1 MKKRVSRAKK
11 KDYTDKPVFDDD
23 DDDDDDDEIISSPS
37 SPTPPP
43 IAPILSS
50 SLPPSSTRSPIAPI
64 LPSSITPSSLPPSST
79 RFPIASI
86 TPSSITPSSLPP
98 SSLPPSSTRSPIALI
113 TPSSFALPPIT
124 SISPIQVQTLK
135 PSVPSKKLPV
145 QIQTLKPT
153 VPLKK
158 LPVQIQTLKPSV
170 PSKKLPVQI
179 QTLKPSVPS
188 KKLPVQIQTLKLS
201 VPSKKLPV
209 QIQILKP
216 SVPSK
221 KLPVQIQTLKPS
233 VPSNKLLVQ
242 IQSLLSLNLSVPLRK
257 LQTLKP
263 SVQIQKRST
272 GKWGVLIKNILVSIL
287 VIILCN
293 IVIFYENQEELSNGL
308 NTFKNVTIEGIYST
322 QNNFQITDS
331 PLNTVL
337 HNIQENPLVTMYNN
351 ILPNDF
357 SAQLNKIF
365 NVSSQTAKRNDS
377 IIPFTP
383 YFNYEMMK
391 NLAFDDNKDFWKYV
405 DKDKFEKAE
414 RKMTTENISLTE
426 EILKTIK
433 MIFDDDDWL
442 NKWMR
447 TEMDKIYRTLN
458 EKNKEKVRY
467 IAEKFKKEKVNDLKL
482 QYEAILK
489 IKEEE
494 DKGKIEEISDGRNRL
509 KKDNSKN

>member
-124 SISPIQVQTLK
+124 SISPIQV
-135 PSVPSKKLPV
+135 
-145 QIQTLKPT
+145 
-153 VPLKK
+153 
-158 LPVQIQTLKPSV
+158 
-170 PSKKLPVQI
+170 
-179 QTLKPSVPS
+179 
-188 KKLPVQIQTLKLS
+188 
-201 VPSKKLPV
+201 
-209 QIQILKP
+209 
-216 SVPSK
+216 
-221 KLPVQIQTLKPS
+221 QTLKPS